1 MQCCSVLCCAVL
13 CTVAAGANNGDT
25 ACVLLQR
32 GMGVIWATLPSF
44 GFATFNVIFNA
55 LAVYGFIAVL
65 SLATGSINGHPLTV
79 NNVIT
84 MSSLL
89 VTMATSLGTVRA
101 AHDTQCL
108 HVQSRHCIAH
118 IHAFVMTVLVA
129 TAQLPAYLVKLA
141 QVAGYTH
148 RCGHMLDTLEELKYV
163 VGACEHVHTPAHAA
177 TVLLCLPSKMYSSF
191 AKTGNMRE
199 GVTVEVDKVNCRTP
213 TGHVLFKDLSF
224 SVPQGEDLM

>member
-1 MQCCSVLCCAVL
+1 MVSNTTTQEGDFRFTHVRMREYNESVAFYRGQAREYETADKRFNTAFDVRVLWLCSGPD
-13 CTVAAGANNGDT
+13 GANNGDT
-25 ACVLLQR
+25 ACVLPQR

-108 HVQSRHCIAH
+108 HVQSC
-118 IHAFVMTVLVA
+118 HALLTS
-129 TAQLPAYLVKLA
+129 
-141 QVAGYTH
+141 
-148 RCGHMLDTLEELKYV
+148 TLL
-163 VGACEHVHTPAHAA
+163 
-177 TVLLCLPSKMYSSF
+177 
-191 AKTGNMRE
+191 R
-199 GVTVEVDKVNCRTP
+199 
-213 TGHVLFKDLSF
+213 
-224 SVPQGEDLM
+224 